1 MQKKPN
7 KNLKMQK
14 FGKKTLEMFNFD
26 KENNEKFLH
35 FRGKRVTSITA
46 PICNLLLYL
55 LSYLSLA
62 RPSARVWSWLCTL
75 NCASVQQG
83 TNTQT
88 PF

>member
-1 MQKKPN
+1 
-7 KNLKMQK
+7 MQK

-62 RPSARVWSWLCTL
+62 RPSACVWTWLCTL

-88 PF
+88 SF